1 MWAVHAVCRAVALSS
16 AAGHCDHCFL
26 ENREREDRERG
37 AGAGGGGHF
46 PDCIIMCEA
55 GPGPVSVCSPRPGPS
70 RPQPEQPAPAAHR
83 LAPAANNFDS
93 DVFSRNFD

>member
-16 AAGHCDHCFL
+16 AGHCDHCFL

-37 AGAGGGGHF
+37 AGAGGGGGHF
-46 PDCIIMCEA
+46 PDCIIMCERDPA
-55 GPGPVSVCSPRPGPS
+55 PSAQSAAPGPVPAALPP
-70 RPQPEQPAPAAHR
+70 QPAPAAHR